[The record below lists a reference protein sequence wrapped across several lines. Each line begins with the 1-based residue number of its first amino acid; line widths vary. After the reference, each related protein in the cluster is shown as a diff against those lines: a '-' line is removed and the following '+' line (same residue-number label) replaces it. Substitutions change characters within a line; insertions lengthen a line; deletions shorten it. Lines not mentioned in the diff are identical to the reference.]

1 MNIHITPQAAAVIRR
16 QGGQV
21 ILFEGRLTGCIAGN
35 IPAPMMEVGRPR
47 QTPDHYVLMKEE
59 GVEVYLDKALL
70 SYPGTAEFSVVPH
83 RWNKE
88 SLSLNWKTEV

>member
-16 QGGQV
+16 RGGQV
-21 ILFEGRLTGCIAGN
+21 ILFEGRLTGCVAGN

-47 QTPDHYVLMKEE
+47 RPPDHYIVVEEE
-59 GVEVYLDKALL
+59 GVAVYLDKVLR
-70 SYPGTAEFSVVPH
+70 SYPGTAEISVVPH

-88 SLSLNWKTEV
+88 SLSFNYREN

>member
-1 MNIHITPQAAAVIRR
+1 MNIHITPQAADVIRR
-16 QGGQV
+16 LGGQV

-47 QTPDHYVLMKEE
+47 QPLDHYALKEEE
-59 GVEVYLDKALL
+59 GVQVYLDKILL

-83 RWNKE
+83 RWNKD
-88 SLSLNWKTEV
+88 SLSFNYREN